1 MCRKVMGL
9 LAAVV
14 LTALP
19 VLAGETAAQTQAQD
33 QTTQVQAQGKL
44 VAPSTAI
51 QRCGRCGDG
60 QCVASCGETAQSC
73 PRDCGVPA
81 ESSASTCVKAEAK
94 PKAEAKKE

>member
-19 VLAGETAAQTQAQD
+19 VLAAETAQTQTQTQD
-33 QTTQVQAQGKL
+33 QVQAQGKQI
-44 VAPSTAI
+44 APSTAI
-51 QRCGRCGDG
+51 QRCGKCGDG

-73 PRDCGVPA
+73 PRDCGVPS
-81 ESSASTCVKAEAK
+81 ESSTATCAKAKAEAK